1 MCGFPKFNNM
11 KAISYIG
18 CDDPTLDLF
27 EGQYALP
34 DGMCYNSYLL
44 CADKVAV
51 LDSIDKRCADEWLN
65 KLEKSLMGRTPDYLV
80 IHHMEPDHSGSIAQ
94 FVKSYP
100 NVQLVCSKIAEH
112 MLKQFGVVYNN
123 IFVVKEGDVLDLG
136 GLSLRFIAAPM
147 IHWPEV
153 LMSYCQEERV
163 LFSADAFGKFG
174 VYDADADDWACEAR
188 RYYFNI
194 VGKYG
199 VQVQAVLK
207 KIAPLAI
214 DSIAPLH
221 GPVLEGEKK
230 DEALRLYTIW
240 SAYGVETE
248 GVFVVSASIHGN
260 TLQAAEYIA
269 DQLRQ
274 KGLKV
279 AFTDLTRDDMAEAV
293 EDAFRYGK
301 MILCACTYDADLF
314 PPMHTFLHK
323 LQLKGYRNRRVALVE
338 NGSWAPAAAKVMRSM
353 LEQMT
358 NIEIIE
364 PVVTLRG
371 AMKDADK
378 QNIETILTI

>member
-1 MCGFPKFNNM
+1 M
-11 KAISYIG
+11 KSISYIG
-18 CDDPTLDLF
+18 CNDATLDLF

-44 CADKVAV
+44 CANKVAI
-51 LDSIDKRCADEWLN
+51 LDTIDKRCTDEWLN
-65 KLEKSLMGRTPDYLV
+65 KIEKSLMGRTPDYLV
-80 IHHMEPDHSGSIAQ
+80 VHHMEPDHSGSVKR
-94 FVKSYP
+94 FVQAYP
-100 NVQLVCSKIAEH
+100 GVQIVCSKIAEN
-112 MLKQFGVVYNN
+112 MLRQFGVEHGN
-123 IFVVKEGDVLDLG
+123 IRIVKEGDILDLG
-136 GLSLRFIAAPM
+136 GLTLRFIAAPM
-147 IHWPEV
+147 VHWPEV
-153 LMSYCQEERV
+153 LMSYCQEEKV

-207 KIAPLAI
+207 KVAPLAI
-214 DSIAPLH
+214 NSIAPLH
-221 GPVLEGEKK
+221 GPVLEGEKMA
-230 DEALRLYTIW
+230 EALRLYTIW

-260 TLQAAEYIA
+260 TLLAAEYIA
-269 DQLRQ
+269 DELRKQ
-274 KGLKV
+274 GLKV

-323 LQLKGYRNRRVALVE
+323 LQLKGYKNRRVALVE
-338 NGSWAPAAAKVMRSM
+338 NGSWAPDAAKVMRGM
-353 LEQMT
+353 LEQMA
-358 NIEIIE
+358 NVQVVE

-371 AMKDADK
+371 CMKEADK
-378 QNIETILTI
+378 PAIAELLAKTLA

>member
-1 MCGFPKFNNM
+1 M
-11 KAISYIG
+11 KSISYIG

-51 LDSIDKRCADEWLN
+51 LDSIDPRCTDEWLN
-65 KLEKSLMGRTPDYLV
+65 KLEKSLMGRKPDYLV
-80 IHHMEPDHSGSIAQ
+80 VHHMEPDHSGSLARFLQI
-94 FVKSYP
+94 YP
-100 NVQLVCSKIAEH
+100 DAEILCSKIAQN
-112 MLKQFGVVYNN
+112 MMTQFGISHAHVR
-123 IFVVKEGDVLDLG
+123 IIKEGDILDLG
-136 GLSLRFIAAPM
+136 GLTLRFLAAPM

-153 LMSYCQEERV
+153 MMSYCPEEKV

-174 VYDADADDWACEAR
+174 IYTADTDDWACEAR

-199 VQVQAVLK
+199 QQVQAVLK
-207 KIAPLAI
+207 KIAPLDIAT
-214 DSIAPLH
+214 IAPLH
-221 GPVLEGEKK
+221 GYALEGEQK

-240 SAYGVETE
+240 SAYEVETE

-260 TLQAAEYIA
+260 TLHAAEYIA
-269 DQLRQ
+269 DQLRA
-274 KGLKV
+274 KGIKV

-314 PPMHTFLHK
+314 PPMHAFLHK
-323 LQLKGYRNRRVALVE
+323 LQLKGYKNRRIALVE
-338 NGSWAPAAAKVMRSM
+338 NGSWAPQAAKVMRAM
-353 LEQMT
+353 
-358 NIEIIE
+358 IEPMQNVEIVE

-371 AMKDADK
+371 AMKEAD
-378 QNIETILTI
+378 QPAIAELLNNITA

>member
-1 MCGFPKFNNM
+1 MNLKSV
-11 KAISYIG
+11 SYIG
-18 CDDPTLDLF
+18 CDDATLDLF

-51 LDSIDKRCADEWLN
+51 LDTIDRRCTDEWLN
-65 KLEKSLMGRTPDYLV
+65 KLEKALLGRTPDYLV
-80 IHHMEPDHSGSIAQ
+80 VHHMEPDHSGSLARFLQ
-94 FVKSYP
+94 RYP
-100 NVQLVCSKIAEH
+100 NVQIVCSKIAEN
-112 MLKQFGVVYNN
+112 MMKQFGISHPNVL
-123 IFVVKEGDVLDLG
+123 IVKEGDILDLG

-153 LMSYCQEERV
+153 LMSYCPEERV

-174 VYDADADDWACEAR
+174 VYDADTDDWACEAR

-199 VQVQAVLK
+199 PQVQTLLK
-207 KIAPLAI
+207 KVAPLAI
-214 DSIAPLH
+214 TSIAPLH
-221 GPVLEGEKK
+221 GYVLEGEQLT
-230 DEALRLYTIW
+230 EALRLYTIW
-240 SAYGVETE
+240 SAYDVETE

-260 TLQAAEYIA
+260 TLQAAEFIA
-269 DQLRQ
+269 DELRQ
-274 KGLKV
+274 KGIKV

-323 LQLKGYRNRRVALVE
+323 LQLKGYRNRRVALLE

-353 LEQMT
+353 LEPMQ
-358 NIEIIE
+358 NVEIVE
-364 PVVTLRG
+364 PIVTLRG
-371 AMKDADK
+371 AMKEADK
-378 QNIETILTI
+378 LAISALIEAMMA

>member
-1 MCGFPKFNNM
+1 M
-11 KAISYIG
+11 KSISYIG
-18 CDDPTLDLF
+18 CDDQTLDLF

-44 CADKVAV
+44 AADKVAV
-51 LDSIDKRCADEWLN
+51 LDSIDPRCTDEWLN

-80 IHHMEPDHSGSIAQ
+80 VHHMEPDHSGSIAR
-94 FVKSYP
+94 FVQIYP
-100 NVQLVCSKIAEH
+100 NVQIVCSKIAEN
-112 MLKQFGVVYNN
+112 MLRQFGVEYGNVQ
-123 IFVVKEGDVLDLG
+123 IVKEGDVLDLG
-136 GLSLRFIAAPM
+136 GLTLRFIAAPM

-153 LMSYCQEERV
+153 LMSYCEEEKI

-199 VQVQAVLK
+199 VQVQTVLK
-207 KIAPLAI
+207 KITALAI

-221 GPVLEGEKK
+221 GPVLEGEKR

-260 TLQAAEYIA
+260 TLKAAEYIA
-269 DQLRQ
+269 DRLRE

-314 PPMHTFLHK
+314 PPMHAFLHK
-323 LQLKGYRNRRVALVE
+323 LQLKGYRDRRIALVE
-338 NGSWAPAAAKVMRSM
+338 NGSWAPAAAKVMRAM
-353 LEQMT
+353 IEPMT
-358 NIEIIE
+358 NVEIVE

-371 AMKDADK
+371 AMKKADK
-378 QNIETILTI
+378 PAIAELINNLTA

>member
-1 MCGFPKFNNM
+1 M
-11 KAISYIG
+11 KSISYIG
-18 CDDPTLDLF
+18 CDDATLDLF

-44 CADKVAV
+44 CAGKVAI
-51 LDSIDKRCADEWLN
+51 LDTIDKRCTDEWLN
-65 KLEKSLMGRTPDYLV
+65 KIEKSLMGRTPDYLV
-80 IHHMEPDHSGSIAQ
+80 VHHMEPDHSGSVKR
-94 FVKSYP
+94 FVQAYP
-100 NVQLVCSKIAEH
+100 GVQIVCSKIAEN
-112 MLKQFGVVYNN
+112 MLRQFGVEHGN
-123 IFVVKEGDVLDLG
+123 IRIVKEGDILDLG
-136 GLSLRFIAAPM
+136 GLTLQFIAAPM
-147 IHWPEV
+147 VHWPEV
-153 LMSYCQEERV
+153 LMSYCQEEKV

-174 VYDADADDWACEAR
+174 VYEADADDWACEAR

-207 KIAPLAI
+207 KVAPLAI
-214 DSIAPLH
+214 NSIAPLH
-221 GPVLEGEKK
+221 GPVLEGEKMA
-230 DEALRLYTIW
+230 EALRLYTIW

-269 DQLRQ
+269 DELRKQ
-274 KGLKV
+274 GLKV

-323 LQLKGYRNRRVALVE
+323 LQLKGYKNRRVALVE
-338 NGSWAPAAAKVMRSM
+338 NGSWAPAAAKVMRGM
-353 LEQMT
+353 LEQMA
-358 NIEIIE
+358 NVQVVE
-364 PVVTLRG
+364 PAVTLRG
-371 AMKDADK
+371 SMKEADK
-378 QNIETILTI
+378 PAIAELLAKTLA

>member
-1 MCGFPKFNNM
+1 MNLKSV
-11 KAISYIG
+11 SYIG
-18 CDDPTLDLF
+18 CDDATLDLF

-51 LDSIDKRCADEWLN
+51 LDSIDKRCTDEWLN

-94 FVKSYP
+94 FIKAYP
-100 NVQLVCSKIAEH
+100 NVQLVCSKIAAN
-112 MLKQFGVVYNN
+112 MLVQFGVEYSNVL
-123 IFVVKEGDVLDLG
+123 VVKEGDVLDLG
-136 GLSLRFIAAPM
+136 GLTLRFIAAPM

-153 LMSYCQEERV
+153 LMSYCEEERV

-174 VYDADADDWACEAR
+174 VYEADADDWACEAR

-199 VQVQAVLK
+199 QQVQAVLK

-214 DSIAPLH
+214 NNIAPLH
-221 GPVLEGEKK
+221 GPVLEGEKMA
-230 DEALRLYTIW
+230 EALRLYTIW

-260 TLQAAEYIA
+260 TLQAAGYIA
-269 DQLRQ
+269 DQLRA

-301 MILCACTYDADLF
+301 MILCACTYDGDLF

-338 NGSWAPAAAKVMRSM
+338 NGSWAPAAAKVMRGM
-353 LEQMT
+353 MEQMA
-358 NIEIIE
+358 NVEIIE

-371 AMKDADK
+371 AMKQTDK
-378 QNIETILTI
+378 QNIEAILTI

>member
-1 MCGFPKFNNM
+1 M
-11 KAISYIG
+11 KSISYIG
-18 CDDPTLDLF
+18 CDDQTLDLF

-51 LDSIDKRCADEWLN
+51 LDTIDKRCTDEWLN
-65 KLEKSLMGRTPDYLV
+65 KTEKALLGRKPDYLV
-80 IHHMEPDHSGSIAQ
+80 VHHMEPDHSGSIKR
-94 FVKSYP
+94 FVQTYP
-100 NVQLVCSKIAEH
+100 GVQIVCSKIAEN
-112 MLKQFGVVYNN
+112 MLRQFGVEHGN
-123 IFVVKEGDVLDLG
+123 IRVVKEGDVLDLG
-136 GLSLRFIAAPM
+136 GLTLQFIAAPM
-147 IHWPEV
+147 VHWPEV
-153 LMSYCQEERV
+153 LMSYCPEEKV

-207 KIAPLAI
+207 KVAPLSI
-214 DSIAPLH
+214 STIAPLH
-221 GPVLEGEKK
+221 GPVLEGEKMA
-230 DEALRLYTIW
+230 EALRLYAIW

-269 DQLRQ
+269 DELRKQ
-274 KGLKV
+274 GVKV

-323 LQLKGYRNRRVALVE
+323 LQLKGYKNRRVALVE

-358 NIEIIE
+358 NVEVVE
-364 PVVTLRG
+364 PAVTLRG
-371 AMKDADK
+371 CMKEADK
-378 QNIETILTI
+378 PAIASAINAVMS

>member
-1 MCGFPKFNNM
+1 M
-11 KAISYIG
+11 KSVSYIG

-51 LDSIDKRCADEWLN
+51 LDSIDKRCTDEWLN

-100 NVQLVCSKIAEH
+100 NVQLVCSKIAEN
-112 MLKQFGVVYNN
+112 MLRQFGVEYSNVL
-123 IFVVKEGDVLDLG
+123 IVKEGDVLDLG

-153 LMSYCQEERV
+153 LMSYCPEERV

-199 VQVQAVLK
+199 VQVQNVLK

-221 GPVLEGEKK
+221 GYVLEGEQK
-230 DEALRLYTIW
+230 DEALRLYGIW

-260 TLQAAEYIA
+260 TLEAAEYIA

-301 MILCACTYDADLF
+301 MILCASTYDADLF

-323 LQLKGYRNRRVALVE
+323 LQLKGYKNRRVALVE

-378 QNIETILTI
+378 QNIEALLTI

>member
-1 MCGFPKFNNM
+1 M
-11 KAISYIG
+11 KSISYIG
-18 CDDPTLDLF
+18 CNDATLDLF

-44 CADKVAV
+44 CANKVAI
-51 LDSIDKRCADEWLN
+51 LDTIDKRCTDEWLN
-65 KLEKSLMGRTPDYLV
+65 KIEKSLMGRTPDYLV
-80 IHHMEPDHSGSIAQ
+80 VHHMEPDHSGSVKR
-94 FVKSYP
+94 FVQAYP
-100 NVQLVCSKIAEH
+100 GVQIVCSKIAEN
-112 MLKQFGVVYNN
+112 MLRQFGVEHGN
-123 IFVVKEGDVLDLG
+123 IRIVKEGDILDLG
-136 GLSLRFIAAPM
+136 GLTLQFIAAPM
-147 IHWPEV
+147 VHWPEV
-153 LMSYCQEERV
+153 LMSYCQEEKV

-207 KIAPLAI
+207 KVAPLAI
-214 DSIAPLH
+214 NSIAPLH
-221 GPVLEGEKK
+221 GPVLEGEKMA
-230 DEALRLYTIW
+230 EALRLYTIW

-260 TLQAAEYIA
+260 TLLAAEYIA
-269 DQLRQ
+269 DELRKQ
-274 KGLKV
+274 GLKV

-293 EDAFRYGK
+293 EDAFRYGQ

-323 LQLKGYRNRRVALVE
+323 LQLKGYKNRRVALVE
-338 NGSWAPAAAKVMRSM
+338 NGSWAPDAAKVMRGM
-353 LEQMT
+353 LEQMA
-358 NIEIIE
+358 NVQVVE

-371 AMKDADK
+371 CMKEADK
-378 QNIETILTI
+378 PAIAELLAKILA

>member
-1 MCGFPKFNNM
+1 M
-11 KAISYIG
+11 KSISYIG
-18 CDDPTLDLF
+18 CDDATLDLF

-44 CADKVAV
+44 CADQVAV
-51 LDSIDKRCADEWLN
+51 LDTIDKRCGDEWLN
-65 KLEKSLMGRTPDYLV
+65 KIEKSLMGRTPDYLV
-80 IHHMEPDHSGSIAQ
+80 IHHMEPDHSGSVAR
-94 FVKSYP
+94 FVQTYSQ
-100 NVQLVCSKIAEH
+100 VQIVCSKIAEN
-112 MLKQFGVVYNN
+112 MLRQFGVEYSNVH
-123 IFVVKEGDVLDLG
+123 VVKEGDVLDLG

-153 LMSYCQEERV
+153 LMSYCEQERV

-199 VQVQAVLK
+199 QQVQAVLK
-207 KIAPLAI
+207 KVAPLAI
-214 DSIAPLH
+214 NNIAPLH
-221 GPVLEGEKK
+221 GPVLEGEKMA
-230 DEALRLYTIW
+230 EALRLYNIW

-269 DQLRQ
+269 EQLRS
-274 KGLKV
+274 KGMKV

-301 MILCACTYDADLF
+301 MILCACTYDGDLF

-323 LQLKGYRNRRVALVE
+323 LQLKGYKNRRVALVE

-353 LEQMT
+353 LEAMT
-358 NIEIIE
+358 NIEIVE

-371 AMKDADK
+371 AMKEQDK
-378 QNIETILTI
+378 QNIEAILTI

>member
-1 MCGFPKFNNM
+1 MNLKSV
-11 KAISYIG
+11 SYIG
-18 CDDPTLDLF
+18 CDDATLDLF

-51 LDSIDKRCADEWLN
+51 LDTIDKRCTDEWLN

-80 IHHMEPDHSGSIAQ
+80 VHHMEPDHSGSLARFLQ
-94 FVKSYP
+94 RYP
-100 NVQLVCSKIAEH
+100 EVQIVCSKIAEN
-112 MLKQFGVVYNN
+112 MMKQFGVSHPNVL
-123 IFVVKEGDVLDLG
+123 VVKEGDVLDLG
-136 GLSLRFIAAPM
+136 GLTLRFIAAPM

-153 LMSYCQEERV
+153 LMSYCVEERV

-174 VYDADADDWACEAR
+174 VYDADKDDWACEAR

-207 KIAPLAI
+207 KIAALPI

-221 GPVLEGEKK
+221 GYVLEGEQLT
-230 DEALRLYTIW
+230 EALRLYTIW

-269 DQLRQ
+269 DELRQ
-274 KGLKV
+274 KGVKV
-279 AFTDLTRDDMAEAV
+279 AFTDLTRNDMAEAV

-323 LQLKGYRNRRVALVE
+323 LQLKGYKNRRVALVE
-338 NGSWAPAAAKVMRSM
+338 NGSWAPAAAKVMRGM
-353 LEQMT
+353 IEQMQ
-358 NIEIIE
+358 NVEVVE

-371 AMKDADK
+371 CMKEADK
-378 QNIETILTI
+378 PALATMISAME

>member
-1 MCGFPKFNNM
+1 M
-11 KAISYIG
+11 KSISYIG
-18 CDDPTLDLF
+18 CNDATLDLF

-44 CADKVAV
+44 CADKVAI
-51 LDSIDKRCADEWLN
+51 LDTIDKRCTDEWLN
-65 KLEKSLMGRTPDYLV
+65 KIEKSLMGRTPDYLV
-80 IHHMEPDHSGSIAQ
+80 VHHMEPDHSGSVKR
-94 FVKSYP
+94 FVQAYP
-100 NVQLVCSKIAEH
+100 SVQIVCSKIAEN
-112 MLKQFGVVYNN
+112 MLRQFGVEHGN
-123 IFVVKEGDVLDLG
+123 IRIVKEGDILDLG
-136 GLSLRFIAAPM
+136 GLTLQFIAAPM
-147 IHWPEV
+147 VHWPEV
-153 LMSYCQEERV
+153 LMSYCQEEKV

-207 KIAPLAI
+207 KVAPLAI
-214 DSIAPLH
+214 NSIAPLH
-221 GPVLEGEKK
+221 GPVLEGEKMA
-230 DEALRLYTIW
+230 EALRLYTIW

-260 TLQAAEYIA
+260 TLLAAEYIA
-269 DQLRQ
+269 DELRKQ
-274 KGLKV
+274 GLKV

-323 LQLKGYRNRRVALVE
+323 LQLKGYKNRRVALVE
-338 NGSWAPAAAKVMRSM
+338 NGSWAPDAAKVMRGM
-353 LEQMT
+353 LEQMA
-358 NIEIIE
+358 NVQVVE

-371 AMKDADK
+371 CMKEADK
-378 QNIETILTI
+378 PAIAELLAKILA

>member
-1 MCGFPKFNNM
+1 M
-11 KAISYIG
+11 KSISYIG
-18 CDDPTLDLF
+18 CDDATLDLF

-51 LDSIDKRCADEWLN
+51 LDTIDPRCTDEWLN

-80 IHHMEPDHSGSIAQ
+80 VHHMEPDHSGSIAR
-94 FVKSYP
+94 FVQTYP
-100 NVQLVCSKIAEH
+100 KVQIVCSKIAEN
-112 MLKQFGVVYNN
+112 MLRQFGVEYNN
-123 IFVVKEGDVLDLG
+123 IQIVKEGDVLDLG
-136 GLSLRFIAAPM
+136 GLTLHFIAAPM

-153 LMSYCQEERV
+153 LMSYCEEERV

-199 VQVQAVLK
+199 VQVQTVLK

-221 GPVLEGEKK
+221 GPVLEGDKR

-240 SAYGVETE
+240 SAYDVETE

-260 TLQAAEYIA
+260 TLKAAEYIA
-269 DQLRQ
+269 DELRK
-274 KGLKV
+274 KGIKV

-301 MILCACTYDADLF
+301 MILCACTYDGDLF
-314 PPMHTFLHK
+314 PSMHTFLHK
-323 LQLKGYRNRRVALVE
+323 LQLKGYKNRRVALVE
-338 NGSWAPAAAKVMRSM
+338 NGSWAPQAAKVMRAM
-353 LEQMT
+353 
-358 NIEIIE
+358 IEPMVNVEIVE

-371 AMKDADK
+371 CMKEADK
-378 QNIETILTI
+378 PAIAELINNVTA

>member
-1 MCGFPKFNNM
+1 M
-11 KAISYIG
+11 KSLSYIG

-34 DGMCYNSYLL
+34 DGMCYNSFLL
-44 CADKVAV
+44 MAERVAV
-51 LDSIDKRCADEWLN
+51 VDSVDPRCTDEWLN
-65 KLEKSLMGRTPDYLV
+65 RLEKSLLGRKPDYLIV
-80 IHHMEPDHSGSIAQ
+80 HHMEPDHSGSIHA
-94 FVKSYP
+94 FLRHYP
-100 NVQLVCSKIAEH
+100 EATVVCSKIAQN
-112 MLKQFGVVYNN
+112 MLANFAIQAPNVQ
-123 IFVVKEGDVLDLG
+123 VVKEGDILDLG
-136 GLSLRFIAAPM
+136 GLTLRFIAAPM

-153 LMSYCQEERV
+153 MMSYCAEEKV

-174 VYDADADDWACEAR
+174 VYEADADDWACEAR

-207 KIAPLAI
+207 KIAALELSA
-214 DSIAPLH
+214 IAPLH

-230 DEALRLYTIW
+230 DEALRLYSIW

-260 TLQAAEYIA
+260 TLHAAEYIA
-269 DQLRQ
+269 DELRA

-301 MILCACTYDADLF
+301 MVLCASTYDADLF
-314 PPMHTFLHK
+314 PPMHAFLHK
-323 LQLKGYRNRRVALVE
+323 LQLKGYKNRRIALVE
-338 NGSWAPAAAKVMRSM
+338 NGSWAPMAAKVMRAM
-353 LEQMT
+353 IEPMT
-358 NIEIIE
+358 NVEIVE
-364 PVVTLRG
+364 PVVSLRG
-371 AMKDADK
+371 TMKDADK
-378 QNIETILTI
+378 PAIAELLNSLTL

>member
-1 MCGFPKFNNM
+1 M
-11 KAISYIG
+11 KSLSYIG

-34 DGMCYNSYLL
+34 DGMCYNSFLL
-44 CADKVAV
+44 MAERVAV
-51 LDSIDKRCADEWLN
+51 VDSVDPRCTDEWLN
-65 KLEKSLMGRTPDYLV
+65 RLEKSLLGRKPDYLV
-80 IHHMEPDHSGSIAQ
+80 VHHMEPDHSGSIHA
-94 FVKSYP
+94 FLRHYP
-100 NVQLVCSKIAEH
+100 EATVVCSKIAQN
-112 MLKQFGVVYNN
+112 MLANFAIQAPNVQ
-123 IFVVKEGDVLDLG
+123 VVKEGDILDLG
-136 GLSLRFIAAPM
+136 GLTLRFIAAPM

-153 LMSYCQEERV
+153 MMSYCAEEKV

-174 VYDADADDWACEAR
+174 IYEADADDWACEAR

-207 KIAPLAI
+207 KIAALELSA
-214 DSIAPLH
+214 IAPLH

-230 DEALRLYTIW
+230 DEALRLYSIW

-260 TLQAAEYIA
+260 TLHAAEYIA
-269 DQLRQ
+269 DELRA

-301 MILCACTYDADLF
+301 MVLCASTYDADLF
-314 PPMHTFLHK
+314 PPMHALLHK
-323 LQLKGYRNRRVALVE
+323 LQLKGYKNRRIALVE
-338 NGSWAPAAAKVMRSM
+338 NGSWAPMAAKVMRAM
-353 LEQMT
+353 IEPMT
-358 NIEIIE
+358 NVEIVE
-364 PVVTLRG
+364 PVVSLRG
-371 AMKDADK
+371 TMKDADK
-378 QNIETILTI
+378 PAIAELLNSLTL

>member
-1 MCGFPKFNNM
+1 M
-11 KAISYIG
+11 KSISYIG
-18 CDDPTLDLF
+18 CNDATLDLF

-44 CADKVAV
+44 CANKVAI
-51 LDSIDKRCADEWLN
+51 LDTIDKRCTDEWLN
-65 KLEKSLMGRTPDYLV
+65 KIEKSLMGRTPDYLV
-80 IHHMEPDHSGSIAQ
+80 VHHMEPDHSGSVKR
-94 FVKSYP
+94 FVQAYP
-100 NVQLVCSKIAEH
+100 GVQIVCSKIAEN
-112 MLKQFGVVYNN
+112 MLRQFGVEHGN
-123 IFVVKEGDVLDLG
+123 IRIVKEGDILDLG
-136 GLSLRFIAAPM
+136 GLTLQFIAAPM
-147 IHWPEV
+147 VHWPEV
-153 LMSYCQEERV
+153 LMSYCQEEKV

-207 KIAPLAI
+207 KVAPLAI
-214 DSIAPLH
+214 NSIAPLH
-221 GPVLEGEKK
+221 GPVLEGEKMA
-230 DEALRLYTIW
+230 EALRLYTIW

-260 TLQAAEYIA
+260 TLLAAEYIA
-269 DQLRQ
+269 DELRKQ
-274 KGLKV
+274 GLKV

-323 LQLKGYRNRRVALVE
+323 LQLKGYKNRRVALVE
-338 NGSWAPAAAKVMRSM
+338 NGSWAPDAAKVMRGM
-353 LEQMT
+353 LEQMA
-358 NIEIIE
+358 NVQVVE

-371 AMKDADK
+371 CMKEADK
-378 QNIETILTI
+378 PAIAELLAKILA

>member
-1 MCGFPKFNNM
+1 M
-11 KAISYIG
+11 KSISYIG
-18 CDDPTLDLF
+18 CDDATLDLF

-44 CADKVAV
+44 CADQVAV
-51 LDSIDKRCADEWLN
+51 LDTIDKRCGDEWLN
-65 KLEKSLMGRTPDYLV
+65 KIEKSLMGRTPDYLV
-80 IHHMEPDHSGSIAQ
+80 IHHMEPDHSGSVAR
-94 FVKSYP
+94 FVQTYP
-100 NVQLVCSKIAEH
+100 QVQIVCSKIAEN
-112 MLKQFGVVYNN
+112 MLRQFGVEYSNVH
-123 IFVVKEGDVLDLG
+123 VVKEGDVLDLG

-153 LMSYCQEERV
+153 LMSYCEQERV

-199 VQVQAVLK
+199 QQVQAVLK
-207 KIAPLAI
+207 KVAPLAI
-214 DSIAPLH
+214 NNIAPLH
-221 GPVLEGEKK
+221 GPVLEGEKMA
-230 DEALRLYTIW
+230 EALRLYNIW

-269 DQLRQ
+269 EQLRS
-274 KGLKV
+274 KGMKV

-301 MILCACTYDADLF
+301 MILCACTYDGDLF

-323 LQLKGYRNRRVALVE
+323 LQLKGYKNRRVALVE

-353 LEQMT
+353 LEAMT
-358 NIEIIE
+358 NIEIVE

-371 AMKDADK
+371 AMKEQDK
-378 QNIETILTI
+378 QNLEAILTI

>member
-1 MCGFPKFNNM
+1 M
-11 KAISYIG
+11 KSISYIG
-18 CDDPTLDLF
+18 CNDATLDLF

-44 CADKVAV
+44 CANKVAI
-51 LDSIDKRCADEWLN
+51 LDTIDKRCTDEWLN
-65 KLEKSLMGRTPDYLV
+65 KIEKSLMGRTPDYLV
-80 IHHMEPDHSGSIAQ
+80 VHHMEPDHSGSVKR
-94 FVKSYP
+94 FVQAYP
-100 NVQLVCSKIAEH
+100 SVQIVCSKIAEN
-112 MLKQFGVVYNN
+112 MLRQFGVEHGN
-123 IFVVKEGDVLDLG
+123 IRIVKEGDILDLG
-136 GLSLRFIAAPM
+136 GLTLQFIAAPM
-147 IHWPEV
+147 VHWPEV
-153 LMSYCQEERV
+153 LMSYCQEEKV

-207 KIAPLAI
+207 KVAPLAI
-214 DSIAPLH
+214 NSIAPLH
-221 GPVLEGEKK
+221 GPVLEGEKMA
-230 DEALRLYTIW
+230 EALRLYTIW

-260 TLQAAEYIA
+260 TLLAAEYIA
-269 DQLRQ
+269 DELRKQ
-274 KGLKV
+274 GLKV

-323 LQLKGYRNRRVALVE
+323 LQLKGYKNRRVALVE
-338 NGSWAPAAAKVMRSM
+338 NGSWAPDAAKVMRGM
-353 LEQMT
+353 LEQMA
-358 NIEIIE
+358 NVQVVE

-371 AMKDADK
+371 CMKEADK
-378 QNIETILTI
+378 PAIAELLAKTLA

>member
-1 MCGFPKFNNM
+1 M
-11 KAISYIG
+11 KSISYIG
-18 CDDPTLDLF
+18 CNDATLDLF

-44 CADKVAV
+44 CANKVAI
-51 LDSIDKRCADEWLN
+51 LDTIDKRCTDEWLN
-65 KLEKSLMGRTPDYLV
+65 KIEKSLMGRTPDYLV
-80 IHHMEPDHSGSIAQ
+80 VHHMEPDHSGSVKR
-94 FVKSYP
+94 FVQAYP
-100 NVQLVCSKIAEH
+100 GVQIVCSKIAEN
-112 MLKQFGVVYNN
+112 MLRQFGVEHGN
-123 IFVVKEGDVLDLG
+123 IRIVKEGDILDLG
-136 GLSLRFIAAPM
+136 GLTLQFIAAPM
-147 IHWPEV
+147 VHWPEV
-153 LMSYCQEERV
+153 LMSYCQEEKV

-207 KIAPLAI
+207 KVAPLAI
-214 DSIAPLH
+214 NSIAPLH
-221 GPVLEGEKK
+221 GPVLEGEKMA
-230 DEALRLYTIW
+230 EALRLYTIW

-260 TLQAAEYIA
+260 TLLAAEYIA
-269 DQLRQ
+269 DELRKQ
-274 KGLKV
+274 GLKV

-323 LQLKGYRNRRVALVE
+323 LQLKGYKNRRVALVE
-338 NGSWAPAAAKVMRSM
+338 NGSWAPDAAKVMRGM
-353 LEQMT
+353 LEQMA
-358 NIEIIE
+358 NVEVVE

-371 AMKDADK
+371 CMKEADK
-378 QNIETILTI
+378 PAIAELLAKILA

>member
-1 MCGFPKFNNM
+1 M
-11 KAISYIG
+11 KSISYIG
-18 CDDPTLDLF
+18 CDDATLDLF

-44 CADKVAV
+44 CADQVAV
-51 LDSIDKRCADEWLN
+51 LDTIDKRCGDEWLN
-65 KLEKSLMGRTPDYLV
+65 KIEKSLMGRTPDYLV
-80 IHHMEPDHSGSIAQ
+80 IHHMEPDHSGSVAR
-94 FVKSYP
+94 FVQTYP
-100 NVQLVCSKIAEH
+100 QVQIVCSKIAEN
-112 MLKQFGVVYNN
+112 MLRQFGVEYSNVH
-123 IFVVKEGDVLDLG
+123 VVKEGDVLDLG

-153 LMSYCQEERV
+153 LMSYCEQERV

-199 VQVQAVLK
+199 QQVQAVLK
-207 KIAPLAI
+207 KVAPLAI
-214 DSIAPLH
+214 NSIAPLH
-221 GPVLEGEKK
+221 GPGLEGEKMA
-230 DEALRLYTIW
+230 EALRLYNIW
-240 SAYGVETE
+240 SVYGVETE

-260 TLQAAEYIA
+260 TLQAAEYIVE
-269 DQLRQ
+269 QLRS
-274 KGLKV
+274 KGMKV

-301 MILCACTYDADLF
+301 MILCACTYDGDLF

-323 LQLKGYRNRRVALVE
+323 LQLKGYKNRRVALVE

-353 LEQMT
+353 LEAMT
-358 NIEIIE
+358 NIEIVE

-371 AMKDADK
+371 AMKEQDK
-378 QNIETILTI
+378 QNIEAILTI

>member
-1 MCGFPKFNNM
+1 M
-11 KAISYIG
+11 KSISYIG
-18 CDDPTLDLF
+18 CDDATLDLF
-27 EGQYALP
+27 EGQYILP

-51 LDSIDKRCADEWLN
+51 LDTIDPRCTDEWLN

-80 IHHMEPDHSGSIAQ
+80 VHHMEPDHSGSIAR
-94 FVKSYP
+94 FLAVYP
-100 NVQLVCSKIAEH
+100 KVQIVCSKVAEN
-112 MLKQFGVVYNN
+112 MLRQFGVEYSNVQ
-123 IFVVKEGDVLDLG
+123 IVKEGDILDLG
-136 GLSLRFIAAPM
+136 GLSLRFNAAPM

-153 LMSYCQEERV
+153 LMSYCEEEKV

-174 VYDADADDWACEAR
+174 IYEADADDWACEAR

-199 VQVQAVLK
+199 VQVQTVLK
-207 KIAPLAI
+207 KIAPLAVN
-214 DSIAPLH
+214 SIAPLH

-240 SAYGVETE
+240 SAYDVETE

-260 TLQAAEYIA
+260 TLKAAEYIA
-269 DQLRQ
+269 DQLRE
-274 KGLKV
+274 KGIKV

-323 LQLKGYRNRRVALVE
+323 LQLKGYKNRRVALVE
-338 NGSWAPAAAKVMRSM
+338 NGSWAPQAAKVMRAM
-353 LEQMT
+353 IEPMT
-358 NIEIIE
+358 NVEIIE

-371 AMKDADK
+371 CMKEADK
-378 QNIETILTI
+378 PAIAEIVAKIM